1 MSEKNEPVPK
11 EKLTLQTKIGAV
23 IGFLIIIISIF
34 FFSKWI
40 HYRYTHSVTNNA
52 FIQTD
57 MAELSSLVSGH
68 IKQLLADEGDY
79 VKKGQVV
86 AVIDDRDYKAQ
97 VELSRAQRTEIMK
110 KLDKAKITLLR
121 LQKNSNETIA
131 IAKRGIIEALDLLK
145 KAKVNQ
151 EKLKKDFH
159 RHETLSKN
167 RVVAQRKFDAIDAE
181 YKASTVDVSVAT
193 TRFNI
198 CEDKLAQAKLTEIQ
212 VKEAEKDILSLMA
225 AAETAARHLDIATLN
240 LEHTKIKSR
249 QSGVVAKKY
258 FDQGDYISRGAPVFS
273 IYDKNNIFVEANLE
287 ETKTKGVKPGNGVDL
302 WVDAY
307 HGEKLRGKVI
317 KVGMAAGREFALIP
331 RDVSSGE
338 FTKVVQRIPI
348 EITAETS
355 EKFPLKPGMSV
366 KVGIEL
372 N

>member
-1 MSEKNEPVPK
+1 MSKKKETTPK
-11 EKLTLQTKIGAV
+11 EPLKLQTKIGAV
-23 IGFLIIIISIF
+23 IGLLILLVSIF

-52 FIQTD
+52 FVQTD

-68 IKQLLADEGDY
+68 IKQLLVDDGDHL
-79 VKKGQVV
+79 KEGQVV

-97 VELSRAQRTEIMK
+97 VELSKAQKTEIMR
-110 KLDKAKITLLR
+110 KLDKAKITLSR
-121 LQKNSNETIA
+121 LQKNSTETIA
-131 IAKRGIIEALDLLK
+131 IAKRGITEAMELLK

-151 EKLKKDFH
+151 AKVEKDFH

-198 CEDKLAQAKLTEIQ
+198 CEDKLAQAKLTEIR
-212 VKEAEKDILSLMA
+212 VKEAEKDILSLIAM
-225 AAETAARHLDIATLN
+225 AETAARHLDIALLN
-240 LEHTKIKSR
+240 LEHTRIKSR
-249 QSGVVAKKY
+249 QNGVVAKKY

-273 IYDKNNIFVEANLE
+273 IYDTENIFIEANLE
-287 ETKTKGVKPGNGVDL
+287 ETKTKGVKEGNGVDL

-307 HGEKLRGKVI
+307 HGEKIRGKVI